1 MEAEGRKHRLVAGL
15 GEQQQAILAPLQG
28 LAAQLGEDAR
38 AQILALMHGGD
49 GDAPEGRAVQR
60 AGGDDLIVLHQHGGE
75 VHARVVIQAAQAQK
89 RLQSFQGLAAHRS
102 PGLKMHG
109 HTSTPQFMV

>member
-15 GEQQQAILAPLQG
+15 GEQQQVLFAPIQG

-49 GDAPEGRAVQR
+49 GDAPEGRAVQ
-60 AGGDDLIVLHQHGGE
+60 
-75 VHARVVIQAAQAQK
+75 
-89 RLQSFQGLAAHRS
+89 
-102 PGLKMHG
+102 
-109 HTSTPQFMV
+109 